1 VRGRQRP
8 AHDGGGKRPSFNGRA
23 GGGRRRIGLGMT
35 PGVPA
40 GPRWSTQMQ
49 NLPDKARSSPRR
61 RPQAARSGRR
71 LYPSARPGPASAGRR
86 ARGDL
91 PPAQGPTAGHRPRRA
106 ATTACPGK
114 GSQPGA
120 ERTGQAV
127 PPVLPG
133 AVRAGART
141 SPVRTSPDPTGA
153 ATGGPQTDSRWHPHR
168 WPRHGAGRAW
178 QEAGRTDRPKAPAAG
193 PSARRSGSAPPNCSP
208 KMPTSSVADRLGVA
222 RQTAVSW
229 RARWRETGAAAL
241 RSRGPSRRPAVPDSQ
256 LPAIEKACSRALAP
270 TASTV
275 TCGPRPGSR
284 RSSSRY
290 RVQLGAHAVQRLLHG
305 RLGWSVQ
312 PMTGRQRGS
321 QSVDGT
327 AATGTP
333 AGQGTGQGR

>member
-1 VRGRQRP
+1 
-8 AHDGGGKRPSFNGRA
+8 
-23 GGGRRRIGLGMT
+23 
-35 PGVPA
+35 
-40 GPRWSTQMQ
+40 MQ

-153 ATGGPQTDSRWHPHR
+153 ATGGPRPTLAGIRIVGRDMAPGEPGRKPAEPTD
-168 WPRHGAGRAW
+168 PRRRRAEREAVRLRAAELFA
-178 QEAGRTDRPKAPAAG
+178 QE
-193 PSARRSGSAPPNCSP
+193 
-208 KMPTSSVADRLGVA
+208 MPTSSVADRLGVA

-229 RARWRETGAAAL
+229 RARWRETGATAL
-241 RSRGPSRRPAVPDSQ
+241 RSHGPSRRPAVPDSQ

-284 RSSSRY
+284 RSSSRLPGAA
-290 RVQLGAHAVQRLLHG
+290 RRPRRPAVAARTARLERPTDDRSPTWLPVGRRDGGDRRPGRAGHRSRPIVTSTPPDPWSTTLGA
-305 RLGWSVQ
+305 
-312 PMTGRQRGS
+312 S
-321 QSVDGT
+321 QKASCR
-327 AATGTP
+327 A
-333 AGQGTGQGR
+333 